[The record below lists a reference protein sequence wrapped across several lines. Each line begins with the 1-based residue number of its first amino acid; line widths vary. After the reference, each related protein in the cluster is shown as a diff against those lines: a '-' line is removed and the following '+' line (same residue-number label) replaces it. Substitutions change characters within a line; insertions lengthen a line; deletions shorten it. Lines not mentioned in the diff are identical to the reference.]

1 MFFYLKKSQKKL
13 FILKRRIEKKKT
25 KLTHLIQNFKK
36 SNVLLL

>member
-13 FILKRRIEKKKT
+13 FILKRIEKKKT